1 MSKLRGSRR
10 LISYLGMIALI
21 GSLIFGLLGYSS
33 TNREIENIKDNLLTR
48 HVENNIS
55 LTQKYMEGSY
65 GKLSLGNGTL
75 LDKDGNSIQ
84 DDTTFVDSVMEDLG
98 DQVTIFVREKD
109 NFRRIATNVMNE
121 DVRATG
127 TYLGKDHNAY
137 DEVLS
142 GETYIGEADVLGENY
157 YTAYQPIK
165 DDNENVIGVLFVG
178 VPTASLDTLE
188 DVHYEEMTRINM
200 TVLILRGI
208 ALASLII
215 LVTLTLLDQ
224 KRIRAENK
232 RLIREYEA
240 EEEDRVKK
248 KDNIE

>member
-1 MSKLRGSRR
+1 MGKLRR

-21 GSLIFGLLGYSS
+21 GSLIFGLLGYSN

-65 GKLSLGNGTL
+65 GTLTLGNGTL

-109 NFRRIATNVMNE
+109 NFRRIATNVMSD

-137 DEVLS
+137 DEVLA

-165 DDNENVIGVLFVG
+165 DNNENVIGVLFVG
-178 VPTASLDTLE
+178 IPTTTLDTME
-188 DVHYEEMTRINM
+188 DVHYEEMSRINM

-208 ALASLII
+208 ALASLIV
-215 LVTLTLLDQ
+215 LVTLTLVEQ
-224 KRIRAENK
+224 KRIRVENK
-232 RLIREYEA
+232 KLIEEYIA
-240 EEEDRVKK
+240 EEKARK
-248 KDNIE
+248 KDKME